1 MDKETPA
8 MIYNIIAGVPDG
20 SFRAGYVYGINWPFP
35 K

>member
-1 MDKETPA
+1 MDKEAPA
-8 MIYNIIAGVPDG
+8 MIYNIIAGGSDG